1 MLWFVNAA
9 HFLVHYMVLIFPTAV
24 IGMSGEFGLSYG
36 EMIPLATITML
47 AFGLLSLPVG
57 LLVNPVG
64 PARLLAVYFLLIG
77 LASICVAFA
86 GSYRS
91 LAVTLLALGAAA
103 AIYHPVGLTLVAS
116 ASHRLGRDLAVN
128 GVCGNLGSALA
139 ALVTASLTQALG
151 WRFAFI
157 IPGVAA
163 IGFGIAYLIAHRPRG
178 AADKAGP
185 LPHAAET
192 VPVARPYHALAS
204 VVAAILAGGVTYN
217 IVTVALP
224 KMVEEYLGA
233 GQPLWAAGALTTLIF
248 VCGAI
253 MQLAAGRL
261 IDRYTLTI
269 LFIMLSA
276 LQLGGLLMAWALA
289 GPLVLVGLA
298 ITMAAIY
305 GQVVVDDAIVARFV
319 PGRRRGLAYGASYA
333 LGFAASALAIPLM
346 GYLHAQGAGFTPVLA
361 LTAACGVV
369 LLVCAVGFSLAVN
382 RR

>member
-24 IGMSGEFGLSYG
+24 IGMSGEFGLGYG
-36 EMIPLATITML
+36 EMIPLATVTML

-64 PARLLAVYFLLIG
+64 PARLLALYFLLIG
-77 LASICVAFA
+77 LASVSVAFA
-86 GSYRS
+86 GSYLS

-103 AIYHPVGLTLVAS
+103 AIYHPVGLTLLAS
-116 ASHRLGRDLAVN
+116 VSHRLGRDLAVN
-128 GVCGNLGSALA
+128 GVWGNLGSALA
-139 ALVTASLTQALG
+139 AVITAALTQAFG

-157 IPGVAA
+157 IPGVVAV
-163 IGFGIAYLIAHRPRG
+163 GFGIAYLIVRSPG
-178 AADKAGP
+178 GVVGTAGP
-185 LPHAAET
+185 SPQAAET

-204 VVAAILAGGVTYN
+204 VIAAILAGGITYN

-224 KMVEEYLGA
+224 KMVEEFLGS
-233 GQPLWAAGALTTLIF
+233 GRPLWAAGALTTLIF

-261 IDRYTLTI
+261 IDRCTLTV
-269 LFIMLSA
+269 LFIVLSA
-276 LQLGGLLMAWALA
+276 LQLGGLLMAWAFA

-319 PGRRRGLAYGASYA
+319 RGRRRGLAYGASYA

-346 GYLHAQGAGFTPVLA
+346 GYLHARGAGFTPVLA
-361 LTAACGVV
+361 LTAACGGV
-369 LLVCAVGFSLAVN
+369 LLACAVGFRLAVG

>member
-57 LLVNPVG
+57 MLVNPVG
-64 PARLLAVYFLLIG
+64 PARLLAIYFLLIG
-77 LASICVAFA
+77 LASISVAFA
-86 GSYRS
+86 GSYLS

-103 AIYHPVGLTLVAS
+103 AMYHPVGLTLVAS
-116 ASHRLGRDLAVN
+116 VSHKLGRDLAVN
-128 GVCGNLGSALA
+128 GVWGNLGSALA
-139 ALVTASLTQALG
+139 AVITATLTQAFG

-163 IGFGIAYLIAHRPRG
+163 VGFGIAYLVVHRPGR

-185 LPHAAET
+185 PPQAAET

-204 VVAAILAGGVTYN
+204 VIAAILAGGITYN

-224 KMVEEYLGA
+224 KMVEEFLGS

-261 IDRYTLTI
+261 IDRYTLTV
-269 LFIMLSA
+269 LFIVLSA
-276 LQLGGLLMAWALA
+276 LQLGGLLMAWAFA

-319 PGRRRGLAYGASYA
+319 PGKRRGLAYGAAYA

-369 LLVCAVGFSLAVN
+369 LLACAVGFSLAVN